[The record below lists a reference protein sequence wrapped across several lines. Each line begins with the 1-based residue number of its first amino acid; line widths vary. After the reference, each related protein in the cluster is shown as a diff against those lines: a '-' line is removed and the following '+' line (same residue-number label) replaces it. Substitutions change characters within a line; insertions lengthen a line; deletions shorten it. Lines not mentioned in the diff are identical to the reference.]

1 MWSIALFPCSY
12 TDGARIIGELSYSL
26 GLQVY
31 TDEVLF
37 SELSERFGVPIEKAA
52 GLIYGKTPS
61 LHLNTLKKEKYIH
74 LLRCTLMTL
83 RMLSPRRRMFY
94 GLHTS
99 LLDPRIHRVL
109 KVLVI
114 DDDESRV
121 RRAMQQEKLSEEVAR
136 DSIRKHDEKAFT
148 WTQLLLQKDAY
159 DRSLYDVVI
168 RCENKEFFDITSQVI
183 QHYQSVSRSP
193 TQPLMHAP
201 PVHSSTSLHQIIELQ
216 TEPEKTPVSL

>member
-31 TDEVLF
+31 TDEMLF
-37 SELSERFGVPIEKAA
+37 SELSERFGFPIEKAA

-61 LHLNTLKKEKYIH
+61 LHRNTLKKEKNIH

-121 RRAMQQEKLSEEVAR
+121 RRAMQQERLSEEVAR
-136 DSIRKHDEKAFT
+136 DSGRNNSMPAVCARMASPAIMEAM
-148 WTQLLLQKDAY
+148 A
-159 DRSLYDVVI
+159 S
-168 RCENKEFFDITSQVI
+168 
-183 QHYQSVSRSP
+183 SVSAIAWNCLRF
-193 TQPLMHAP
+193 
-201 PVHSSTSLHQIIELQ
+201 VISSRAMKYTNKGI
-216 TEPEKTPVSL
+216 T

>member
-121 RRAMQQEKLSEEVAR
+121 RRAMQQERLSEEVAR

-148 WTQLLLQKDAY
+148 WTQLLFQKDAY

-168 RCENKEFFDITSQVI
+168 RCENKEFFDLTSQVI
-183 QHYQSVSRSP
+183 KHYQVVSSSP
-193 TQPLMHAP
+193 TQLPMHEPL
-201 PVHSSTSLHQIIELQ
+201 VWSSESLPQIVDLKTELDLH
-216 TEPEKTPVSL
+216 TF